1 MQSPTAVRNKLIKG
15 LSDGCPPPSP
25 MSTMVRPTLLTL
37 NQAFTIVSPVDL
49 PSPFTN
55 KVPKTVTVEKL
66 PYPTKALPQPP
77 RLHSVRKL
85 SNVSDIS
92 SCPESPVLEPRPFG
106 PKSSIKVFADSTGF
120 LEDNTLTKSI
130 SNSTS
135 LYECLRPLLNP
146 LFEQDLKPRPEL
158 FSNTR
163 EENDPCLMNNF
174 HDIEPLPFDK
184 SGSLMVASSDIPN
197 RRSSWSSCPE
207 AETVASAKQ
216 VRLRASHLEQWDQRF
231 KELAHFR
238 MENGHALVPLHY
250 PANPRLSH
258 WIKR

>member
-1 MQSPTAVRNKLIKG
+1 MQTPTVPRNKLIQG
-15 LSDGCPPPSP
+15 LSDGCPPPLP
-25 MSTMVRPTLLTL
+25 MSIMVRPTLFTL
-37 NQAFTIVSPVDL
+37 NYPFPIVSQVDSPSAFTNQVL
-49 PSPFTN
+49 
-55 KVPKTVTVEKL
+55 KTVTVEKS
-66 PYPTKALPQPP
+66 PYPIKALPHPP
-77 RLHSVRKL
+77 RLHSVRTL
-85 SNVSDIS
+85 SHVSDIS

-106 PKSSIKVFADSTGF
+106 PKSFVNVVADSTGF
-120 LEDNTLTKSI
+120 LKNNTLTKCM

-146 LFEQDLKPRPEL
+146 LFEQDFNLTSDI
-158 FSNTR
+158 FFNNR
-163 EENDPCLMNNF
+163 EENDVCLMNNF
-174 HDIEPLPFDK
+174 HDIDPLPFDK
-184 SGSLMVASSDIPN
+184 SGSLMVASSDVPN

-231 KELAHFR
+231 KELARFR